1 MLTQNDLAFSDSDM
15 WNFSSSIAFIRPPK
29 TVGKISGYIS
39 KLCGIWHCD
48 GLDSSDTAWVG
59 VAFR

>member
-29 TVGKISGYIS
+29 TVGESLVISVNCVES
-39 KLCGIWHCD
+39 GIVMALILVMLL
-48 GLDSSDTAWVG
+48 G
-59 VAFR
+59 